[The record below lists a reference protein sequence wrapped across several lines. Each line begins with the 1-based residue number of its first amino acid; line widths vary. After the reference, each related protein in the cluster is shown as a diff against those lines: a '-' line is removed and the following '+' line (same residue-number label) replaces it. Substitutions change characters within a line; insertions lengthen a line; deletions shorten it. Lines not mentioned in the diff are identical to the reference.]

1 MLFVLFL
8 PFVSRGFFLDFN
20 VVRFSKN
27 HLRFRT
33 ICYHRCSLFP
43 FRLIII
49 ILKIVS
55 SNIGDQ
61 SNNDSQQTRDNGT
74 IVCDYDNDHLNPTQK
89 L

>member
-1 MLFVLFL
+1 MLFILSL
-8 PFVSRGFFLDFN
+8 PFFSRRFFLAFN

-49 ILKIVS
+49 ILMIVS

>member
-1 MLFVLFL
+1 MLFILSL
-8 PFVSRGFFLDFN
+8 PFFSRRFFLDFN

-55 SNIGDQ
+55 SNIGNQ
-61 SNNDSQQTRDNGT
+61 SNNDSQNEERGYYWSSNTFSSHGN
-74 IVCDYDNDHLNPTQK
+74 K
-89 L
+89 K